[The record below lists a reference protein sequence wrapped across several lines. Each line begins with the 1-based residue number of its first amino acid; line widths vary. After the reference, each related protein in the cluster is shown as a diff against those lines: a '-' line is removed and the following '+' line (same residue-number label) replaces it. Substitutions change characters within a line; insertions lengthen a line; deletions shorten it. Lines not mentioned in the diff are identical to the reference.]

1 MVSSSPVFFGCYL
14 YSNHQIHKLH
24 HSMSKNKNNKLL
36 YHRWFWIRS
45 FQSHHLKLKLF
56 KKPYLNTYH
65 LVGWELAVLKN
76 FQNKVS
82 KSLSFQADHN
92 RSCHMG
98 ILVGIFPR
106 NSIRKRLSQFKKTWQ
121 GHSECSIL
129 KADTQAVSQL
139 VSSLQSKIHWP
150 RVLLVLFKQAS
161 KLSSLESSWS
171 TINYHSWIILTYV
184 AEADRI
190 VASLTSINAISMTRA
205 RLKCYKHNL
214 NKNVWKVLT
223 VTTNK
228 SSAITFHKT
237 LRWATGWYTLQELIL
252 ALRDAHQTQVIVT
265 EKKMKFHFTRF
276 WAYLR
281 AIGINKLWW
290 RWLHKVQKCPKDRY
304 QPHSLLWNVMKSYIS
319 GVK

>member
-1 MVSSSPVFFGCYL
+1 
-14 YSNHQIHKLH
+14 
-24 HSMSKNKNNKLL
+24 
-36 YHRWFWIRS
+36 
-45 FQSHHLKLKLF
+45 
-56 KKPYLNTYH
+56 
-65 LVGWELAVLKN
+65 
-76 FQNKVS
+76 
-82 KSLSFQADHN
+82 
-92 RSCHMG
+92 MG
-98 ILVGIFPR
+98 IQVGTFPIKKYQKMLW
-106 NSIRKRLSQFKKTWQ
+106 SVSQTWQ
-121 GHSECSIL
+121 GHSECSLL

-184 AEADRI
+184 AKADRV

-205 RLKCYKHNL
+205 RLKCYKHNKKCVRTTYSHHKQRQRD
-214 NKNVWKVLT
+214 NIPWDNPMSYRLT
-223 VTTNK
+223 HIARVDPRIERCTPI
-228 SSAITFHKT
+228 SSHSH
-237 LRWATGWYTLQELIL
+237 W
-252 ALRDAHQTQVIVT
+252 
-265 EKKMKFHFTRF
+265 KKMKFHFTRF